1 MDNCITSCTFPENA
15 KVATVVPIDKKT
27 DDTYVIYNNR
37 SGFSGFSKM
46 YKIHLKNHLV
56 SSMNQHISNIVS
68 AYRKNYSS
76 QHVLIRLLE
85 KWRECLDNNY
95 IVGVVLMDL
104 SKAFD
109 CVPHDLL
116 IAKLE
121 AYGINENLLA
131 YLHSYLS
138 NRKQC
143 VCINVKSDFET
154 IISGVPQ
161 GSIVGPILLNC
172 FLNDFSYFIGKESVH
187 NFADDNTLSSASS
200 K

>member
-1 MDNCITSCTFPENA
+1 
-15 KVATVVPIDKKT
+15 
-27 DDTYVIYNNR
+27 
-37 SGFSGFSKM
+37 
-46 YKIHLKNHLV
+46 
-56 SSMNQHISNIVS
+56 MNQHISNLVS

-85 KWRECLDNNY
+85 EWKKCLGNNY
-95 IVGVVLMDL
+95 VVGGVPMDL

-109 CVPHDLL
+109 CVPRDLL

-131 YLHSYLS
+131 YLHLYLS

-143 VCINVKSDFET
+143 VSINNVTNDFET

-161 GSIVGPILLNC
+161 GSIVGHILFIS
-172 FLNDFSYFIGKESVH
+172 FLNDFFYFLKKQAFTILRM
-187 NFADDNTLSSASS
+187 ATP
-200 K
+200 

>member
-1 MDNCITSCTFPENA
+1 
-15 KVATVVPIDKKT
+15 
-27 DDTYVIYNNR
+27 
-37 SGFSGFSKM
+37 
-46 YKIHLKNHLV
+46 
-56 SSMNQHISNIVS
+56 MNQHISNLVS

-76 QHVLIRLLE
+76 QHVLIQLSE
-85 KWRECLDNNY
+85 EWRKCLDNDY
-95 IVGVVLMDL
+95 VVGGVFMDL

-121 AYGINENLLA
+121 ADGINENLLA

-143 VCINVKSDFET
+143 VCINNVTSDFET

-161 GSIVGPILLNC
+161 GFIVGPILFNY
-172 FLNDFSYFIGKESVH
+172 FFNDLLCY
-187 NFADDNTLSSASS
+187 
-200 K
+200 